1 LKISII
7 VWPDFAFMFVY
18 CYAGTHTFMSSGS
31 VHVVMQCLCRH
42 AVWRRSE
49 LETHPTSSHRQM
61 SRTDDSTRQP

>member
-1 LKISII
+1 LKISVI

-18 CYAGTHTFMSSGS
+18 CCAGLIR
-31 VHVVMQCLCRH
+31 LCRH
-42 AVWRRSE
+42 TVWRRSE